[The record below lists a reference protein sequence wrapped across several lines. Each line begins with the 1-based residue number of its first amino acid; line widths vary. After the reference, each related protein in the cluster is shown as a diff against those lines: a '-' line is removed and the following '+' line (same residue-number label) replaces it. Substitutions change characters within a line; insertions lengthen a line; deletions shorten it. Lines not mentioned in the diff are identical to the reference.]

1 MSKRKIS
8 KKMIQIIT
16 QKRIR
21 TLFSLAESK
30 VKQKDI
36 LFANRYIKHARNLS
50 MKNVSPIPHDL
61 KDKYCKYCYSYFYPQ
76 FTCRIRINRGR
87 IIKQCFHCKKI
98 TRIPLK

>member
-36 LFANRYIKHARNLS
+36 TLANRYIIHARNLS

-61 KDKYCKYCYSYFYPQ
+61 KHKYCKYCYSYLYPQ
-76 FTCRIRINRGR
+76 LTCRIRINHGR